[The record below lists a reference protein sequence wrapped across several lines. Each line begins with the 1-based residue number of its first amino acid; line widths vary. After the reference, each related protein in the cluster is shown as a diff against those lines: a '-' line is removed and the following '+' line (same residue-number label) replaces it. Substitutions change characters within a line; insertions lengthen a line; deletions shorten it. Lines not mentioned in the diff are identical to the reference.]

1 MGLDMYLYKN
11 AEFKNIEWAT
21 PQEEEK
27 DKYERQVIITATDGT
42 QRLVKAYTVREVT
55 TVTNEKIELWEIE
68 KICTVNG
75 KKHLEVKVWNEDT
88 QGTVL
93 MQIPFSVIVTINYEY
108 AYWRKANQI
117 HRWFVDTV
125 QDGIDNCGSY
135 EVTGE
140 QLMDLTDLCKQVL
153 NKRTTDFA
161 DATLPT
167 CAGFFFGSTDYD
179 DYYFEE
185 LEDTLKQLAEVKPT
199 EVYTYRSSW

>member
-11 AEFKNIEWAT
+11 ANFKSIEWAT
-21 PQEEEK
+21 PREEEK

-42 QRLVKAYTVREVT
+42 QRLVKAYTVREIT

-68 KICTVNG
+68 KIHTVNG

-88 QGTVL
+88 QGVVI
-93 MQIPFSVIVTINYEY
+93 MQIPFSTIVTINYEY

-125 QDGIDNCGSY
+125 QDGEDDCGYY
-135 EVTGE
+135 EVTSE

-153 NKRTTDFA
+153 NKRTTDSA

-167 CAGFFFGSTDYD
+167 CAGFFFGGTDYD
-179 DYYFEE
+179 NYYFED
-185 LEDTLKQLAEVKPT
+185 LENTVKQLAEVKPN
-199 EVYTYRSSW
+199 EVYTYTSSW